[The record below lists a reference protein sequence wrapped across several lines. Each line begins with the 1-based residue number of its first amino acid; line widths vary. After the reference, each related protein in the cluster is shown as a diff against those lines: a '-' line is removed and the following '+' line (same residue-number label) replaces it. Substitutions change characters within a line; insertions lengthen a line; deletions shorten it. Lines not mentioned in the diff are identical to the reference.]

1 VKETKK
7 LSCIIA
13 SAKSE
18 VIRGLVDKQPTI
30 EIENVVAS
38 ATVNEKIDLNHIVKR
53 FSNVDYRPDIF
64 PGLVFRLE
72 RPKTAV
78 LIFETG
84 RMVCTGAKSE
94 RQARIAVKRVVDML
108 RRQGI
113 TIRNEPIVEI
123 QNIVAYANLNEEVDL
138 ERLVYKLNKTMYEP
152 EQFPGAVHR
161 MDDPKVVFLIFSTGK
176 LVCVGA
182 KKEKE
187 VSRAVMKLQKIL
199 KENDLIVH
207 RE

>member
-1 VKETKK
+1 MKETKK

>member
-1 VKETKK
+1 MKETKK

-38 ATVNEKIDLNHIVKR
+38 ATVNEKINLNYIVKR

-94 RQARIAVKRVVDML
+94 RQARIAVKRVVDRL

>member
-18 VIRGLVDKQPTI
+18 VIRGLMDKQPTI

-38 ATVNEKIDLNHIVKR
+38 ATVNEKINLNYIVKR

>member
-1 VKETKK
+1 MKETKK

-18 VIRGLVDKQPTI
+18 VIRDLVDKQPTI

-94 RQARIAVKRVVDML
+94 RQARIAVKRVVDRL

>member
-1 VKETKK
+1 MKETKK

-38 ATVNEKIDLNHIVKR
+38 ATVNEKINLNYIVKR

-94 RQARIAVKRVVDML
+94 RQARIAVKRVVDRL

-113 TIRNEPIVEI
+113 TIRNEPIVKI

>member
-1 VKETKK
+1 MKETKK

-18 VIRGLVDKQPTI
+18 VIRGLMDKQPTI

-38 ATVNEKIDLNHIVKR
+38 ATVNEKINLNYIVKR

>member
-1 VKETKK
+1 MKETKK

-18 VIRGLVDKQPTI
+18 VIRDLVDKQPII

-38 ATVNEKIDLNHIVKR
+38 ATVNEKINLNYIVKR

-72 RPKTAV
+72 MPKTAV

-94 RQARIAVKRVVDML
+94 RQARIAVKRVVDRL

>member
-7 LSCIIA
+7 LSCIIF
-13 SAKSE
+13 SVKSE
-18 VIRGLVDKQPTI
+18 VIRGLVDKQPII
-30 EIENVVAS
+30 EIVNVVAS
-38 ATVNEKIDLNHIVKR
+38 ATVNEKIDLNYIVKR

-94 RQARIAVKRVVDML
+94 RQAKIAVKRVVDRL

-161 MDDPKVVFLIFSTGK
+161 MDDPRVVFLIFSTGK

>member
-1 VKETKK
+1 M
-7 LSCIIA
+7 
-13 SAKSE
+13 
-18 VIRGLVDKQPTI
+18 DKQPTI

-38 ATVNEKIDLNHIVKR
+38 ATVNEKINLNYIVKR

-94 RQARIAVKRVVDML
+94 RQARIAVKRVVDRL

-113 TIRNEPIVEI
+113 TIRNEPIVKI

-207 RE
+207 CE